1 MNGRVDSKLFRK
13 IRILEVYFWDGL
25 WKIGRSLTDYNSNE
39 REHEWNNISEDME
52 VGELESWSRN
62 SMSDNL
68 AGYVIRGIQ
77 ARKLILKRK
86 EIPLFGQECVYY

>member
-1 MNGRVDSKLFRK
+1 
-13 IRILEVYFWDGL
+13 
-25 WKIGRSLTDYNSNE
+25 
-39 REHEWNNISEDME
+39 
-52 VGELESWSRN
+52 
-62 SMSDNL
+62 MSDNL